1 MPGAPPPT
9 RDIRA
14 SSAPV
19 ARIADPK
26 LWEQTPRT
34 QSRVTGLGRRAA
46 HFARDSGEQSVSF
59 VFRPAWQILSPTAG
73 HLFPLI
79 VNFRGKDPLIVNFR
93 GKDFPYVLRTL
104 WLSFKGRR
112 SLCPQNL
119 LHWGDPMRSR
129 HVGASNVQATGTSPC
144 PRGGSPRRPERS
156 LPALVSVRAS
166 GRGTITRC
174 AVPSLRWQS
183 PGQVVSS
190 GHSWKLR
197 LASCGF
203 LRVNSASVGE
213 PCERSRA

>member
-1 MPGAPPPT
+1 M
-9 RDIRA
+9 
-14 SSAPV
+14 
-19 ARIADPK
+19 ADPK
-26 LWEQTPRT
+26 LWELTPRT

-73 HLFPLI
+73 HLFL
-79 VNFRGKDPLIVNFR
+79 LIVNFR

-174 AVPSLRWQS
+174 ALFCYR
-183 PGQVVSS
+183 
-190 GHSWKLR
+190 
-197 LASCGF
+197 
-203 LRVNSASVGE
+203 NN
-213 PCERSRA
+213 